1 MPEELQMEV
10 CDIVQQV
17 VIKTILKWKKKKKVK
32 WLSEEALHITEK
44 RREIKGKEK
53 EKDICI

>member
-1 MPEELQMEV
+1 MEV

-17 VIKTILKWKKKKKVK
+17 VIKTILKGKKKVK